1 MRPACAPGEIGEAAD
16 EQKTIME
23 WRGVGPV
30 ARALCGVVALDG
42 PSGTGK
48 TTAARRLAT
57 EFGAGYLDT
66 GAMYRVATLA
76 VLRAGIGPDDASAV
90 VELVRRIEI
99 GVGTDPKEPSASLDG
114 VDVSEAIRTEE
125 VNQAVSA
132 VSAVPEVREMLV
144 AEQRRI
150 IRKALD
156 EVGGIVVDGRDIGTV
171 VVPDAPLKVFLT
183 ASADVRARR
192 RSAQDAAAGRV
203 STPEETKASVDR
215 RDRLDSTRANSP
227 LRAADDA
234 VLLDTSDLALD
245 EVTAKLT
252 ELAEDRGL
260 LCGEVA
266 GTRR

>member
-1 MRPACAPGEIGEAAD
+1 M
-16 EQKTIME
+16 
-23 WRGVGPV
+23 
-30 ARALCGVVALDG
+30 CGVVALDG

-57 EFGAGYLDT
+57 ELGAGYLDT

-76 VLRAGIGPDDASAV
+76 VLRAGVGLDDAAAI
-90 VELVRRIEI
+90 VELVSRIDI
-99 GVGTDPKEPSASLDG
+99 GVGTDPKEPRAGLDG
-114 VDVSEAIRTEE
+114 MDVSEEIRAEE

-144 AEQRRI
+144 TEQRRI

-156 EVGGIVVDGRDIGTV
+156 EDGGIVVDGRDIGTV
-171 VVPDAPLKVFLT
+171 VVPDARLKVFLT

-192 RSAQDAAAGRV
+192 RSAQDAAAGR
-203 STPEETKASVDR
+203 SSSPEEAKASVER
-215 RDRLDSTRANSP
+215 RDHLDSTRASSP

-234 VLLDTSDLALD
+234 VLLDTSDLAID

-252 ELAEDRGL
+252 ELADDRGL
-260 LCGEVA
+260 LCNEVA